1 MANKIILKK
10 SSVAGKTPTITDLAY
25 GEVALNYTDGKLY
38 YKNADN
44 TIGRLDSLASA
55 AITGEPMG
63 HVNKAD
69 SVISFDNASRTFTIA
84 PASTSFEVYVKG
96 EKFKYTTAQTVQVGT
111 SSGIY
116 YIYFNTL
123 GQLSAKTSFF
133 DFENDAM
140 TAYVYWNAATGAA
153 TFVAD
158 ERHGT
163 TLDWQTHEYL
173 HRTRGAALASGF
185 VASNYVVGG
194 NGSLNTHAQFDLAGG
209 TFFDEDLQVD
219 ITHSNTPTANTWQQD
234 LQGPARIPIFYINST
249 GAWVMD
255 NPTDF
260 PLKQGT
266 ARPQYNRYNSGTGVW
281 DTADVDN
288 NKYTSTWILATNN
301 INYPVIGIL
310 GQHAADSQST
320 VEALTFADLNLPGF
334 PVAEF
339 RQLYKLVWQCTNA
352 ASNTPHASLASIWDL
367 RSVSSISSVAA
378 VNTNDHGNL
387 SGLSDDD
394 HLQYVHMSSAR
405 TITANHTFSG
415 NLTFSGTVNLPDSG
429 VTAGAYGSSTA
440 IPVITV
446 NADGLVTSLSTASIT
461 TALTIAG
468 DNGGTDSV
476 SLASDT
482 FTIAGGTGL
491 TTTRGNNIITV
502 DLDNTAV
509 TAGSYGSASAVPV
522 ITVDAQGRITAAST
536 TAVAGVSGLSYNTS
550 TGVLTVSTS
559 AGTDFTQDL
568 GVGSSDSPTF
578 SALSVANGAT
588 LGSATIG
595 NTVITSTSVTT
606 SSTTANQ
613 VLVELSTAAYRS
625 AEFLISA
632 VDGTTSRAQTT
643 KLMSIHLG
651 GAVDYTEYGNIFM
664 GGLLGAFSVIH
675 DTPNNRMTLVVTP
688 TLASSTTFRIT
699 TTATKV

>member
-10 SSVAGKTPTITDLAY
+10 SSVAGKVPLITDLAY

-44 TIGRLDSLASA
+44 TVGRLDSLAIA
-55 AITGEPMG
+55 EVTGEPMG
-63 HVNKAD
+63 IENRAD
-69 SVISFDNASRTFTIA
+69 STISFNDSNRTFSIT
-84 PASTSFEVYVKG
+84 PVNDSFVVYVKG
-96 EKFKYTTAQTVQVGT
+96 EKFTFTTAQTVQIGT
-111 SSGIY
+111 NTGIY
-116 YIYFNTL
+116 YIYFNAA
-123 GQLSAKTSFF
+123 GQLSQKTSYF

-140 TAYVYWNAATGAA
+140 VSYVYWNANTGQS
-153 TFVAD
+153 TFIGD

-185 VASNYVVGG
+185 VSSNYILGG
-194 NGSLNTHAQFDLAGG
+194 DGSLDTHAQFDLGGG
-209 TFFDEDLQVD
+209 TFFDEDIQVD
-219 ITHSNTPTANTWQQD
+219 ITHSNTPTANTWEQD
-234 LQGPARIPIFYINST
+234 LQGPARIPIFYLNGT

-255 NPTDF
+255 APTDF

-266 ARPQYNRYNSGTGVW
+266 ARPQYNNFTGGVW
-281 DTADVDN
+281 TTADVAN
-288 NKYTSTWILATNN
+288 NKYTATWILATNN
-301 INYPVIGIL
+301 INYPVIGII
-310 GQHAADSQST
+310 GQHAADSEST
-320 VEALTFADLNLPGF
+320 VEELTLADLSLPGF
-334 PVAEF
+334 PVAEY
-339 RQLYKLVWQCTNA
+339 RPLYKLIWLCADSAT
-352 ASNTPHASLASIWDL
+352 NTPHATLRSIWDL

-378 VNTNDHGNL
+378 INATDHGNL

-405 TITANHTFSG
+405 TVTANHTFSG

-446 NADGLVTSLSTASIT
+446 NADGLVTALSTASIT

-482 FTIAGGTGL
+482 LTIAGGTGL
-491 TTTRGNNIITV
+491 TTTRGDNVITV

-522 ITVDAQGRITAAST
+522 ITIDAQGRITAAST
-536 TAVAGVSGLSYNTS
+536 TAVAGVSGLSYNGS

-578 SALSVANGAT
+578 SALTVTNGAT

-606 SSTTANQ
+606 SSTTASQ
-613 VLVELSTAAYRS
+613 VLVELSTETYRS

-664 GGLLGAFSVIH
+664 GGLLGSFAVIH

-688 TLASSTTFRIT
+688 TLASSTMFRVT

>member
-10 SSVAGKTPTITDLAY
+10 SSVAGKIPLITDLAY

-44 TIGRLDSLASA
+44 TVGRLDSLAIA
-55 AITGEPMG
+55 EVTGEPMG
-63 HVNKAD
+63 IENRAD
-69 SVISFDNASRTFTIA
+69 STISFNNTNRTFSIT
-84 PASTSFEVYVKG
+84 PVNSSFVVYVKG
-96 EKFKYTTAQTVQVGT
+96 EKFTFTTAQTVQIGT
-111 SSGIY
+111 NSGIY
-116 YIYFNTL
+116 YIYFNAA
-123 GQLSAKTSFF
+123 GQLSQKTSYF

-140 TAYVYWNAATGAA
+140 VSYVYWNANTSIA

-185 VASNYVVGG
+185 VSSNYIVGG
-194 NGSLNTHAQFDLAGG
+194 DGSLDTHAQFDLGGG
-209 TFFDEDLQVD
+209 TFFDEDIQVD
-219 ITHSNTPTANTWQQD
+219 ITHSNTPTPNTWEQD
-234 LQGPARIPIFYINST
+234 LQGPARIPIFHLNGT

-255 NPTDF
+255 APTNF

-266 ARPQYNRYNSGTGVW
+266 NRPQYNNFTGGVW
-281 DTADVDN
+281 TTADVDN
-288 NKYTSTWILATNN
+288 NKFTATWILATNN
-301 INYPVIGIL
+301 INYPVIGII
-310 GQHAADSQST
+310 GQHAADSEST
-320 VEALTFADLNLPGF
+320 VEALTLADLSLPGF
-334 PVAEF
+334 PVAEY
-339 RQLYKLVWQCTNA
+339 RPLYKLIWKCVTA
-352 ASNTPHASLASIWDL
+352 YTNTPSARLESIWDL
-367 RSVSSISSVAA
+367 RAVSSISSVAA
-378 VNTNDHGNL
+378 VNATDHGNL

-405 TITANHTFSG
+405 TVTADHTFSG
-415 NLTFSGTVNLPDSG
+415 NLTFSGTVNLPNSG
-429 VTAGAYGSSTA
+429 VTAAQYGSSTA

-446 NADGLVTSLSTASIT
+446 NADGLVTALSTASIT

-482 FTIAGGTGL
+482 LTIAGGTGL
-491 TTTRGNNIITV
+491 TTTRGDNVITV

-509 TAGSYGSASAVPV
+509 TAGSYGSTSAVPV
-522 ITVDAQGRITAAST
+522 ITVDAQGRITSAST
-536 TAVAGVSGLSYNTS
+536 TAVAGVSGLSYNGS

-568 GVGSSDSPTF
+568 GVGSADSPTF
-578 SALSVANGAT
+578 SALTVTNGAT

-606 SSTTANQ
+606 SSTTASQ
-613 VLVELSTAAYRS
+613 VLVELSTGTYRS

-632 VDGTTSRAQTT
+632 IDATTSRAQTT
-643 KLMSIHLG
+643 KLMAIHLG

-664 GGLLGAFSVIH
+664 NGLLGSFAVIH

-688 TLASSTTFRIT
+688 TLASSTTFRVT